1 MKRKPTI
8 VVVLFDQKSNGPKS
22 PEHAKLVEMSLVRNS
37 ASGFIRYCARLKLLP
52 GPDRPPVDLTEYIT
66 RGGKVGAVLFKNFI
80 NRDLPGMAR
89 ELEHDAKMASTLKRP
104 WISVC

>member
-22 PEHAKLVEMSLVRNS
+22 LEHAKLVEASKIPKT
-37 ASGFIRYCARLKLLP
+37 ASGFIRYCTRLKLLP
-52 GPDRPPVDLTEYIT
+52 GPDRPPVDLADYIT
-66 RGGKVGAVLFKNFI
+66 RGGEVGAVVFQNFI

-89 ELEHDAKMASTLKRP
+89 
-104 WISVC
+104 